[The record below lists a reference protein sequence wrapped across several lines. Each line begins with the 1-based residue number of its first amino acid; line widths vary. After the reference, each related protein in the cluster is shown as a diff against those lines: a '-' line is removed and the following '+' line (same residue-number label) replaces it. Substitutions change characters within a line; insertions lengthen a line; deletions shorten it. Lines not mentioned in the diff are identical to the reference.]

1 MNNKKLNSAIYP
13 SLKNRIVLIT
23 GGASGIGESIVEHF
37 CNQQAKVIFFD
48 IDNKSLTHRPD
59 LWGHYGFAREFA
71 AIFDLPLKPYPGLK
85 VESKGGTGFNVAVN
99 SENCRRYSALRVK
112 NITVGESPE

>member
-37 CNQQAKVIFFD
+37 CNQQAKVIFF
-48 IDNKSLTHRPD
+48 
-59 LWGHYGFAREFA
+59 
-71 AIFDLPLKPYPGLK
+71 
-85 VESKGGTGFNVAVN
+85 
-99 SENCRRYSALRVK
+99 RY
-112 NITVGESPE
+112 